1 MSTACKKLVNTV
13 ERCVDECLEGLVAVN
28 PGLRLVEGHRVV
40 VRADIEDAIAS
51 GKVSL
56 ISGGGSGHEPAHA
69 GFVGKGMLSG
79 SVAGAVFT
87 SPPPQSILACL
98 RAVAKKNAGGT
109 VVIIKNYTGDRINFG
124 LAVERAKHEGYK
136 CDMVVVGEDCALK
149 SSDKTAGRRGL
160 CGTIL
165 IEKICGALAEEG
177 RTLEDI
183 ARIAKDAVTKMGT
196 IGLSLSPCTIPGA
209 GASFTLGADEIELG
223 LGIHG
228 EAGVKRTKLVTANEA
243 VRMMI
248 DHMTD
253 PNNNSR
259 LQVKTGDKVACMI
272 NNLGGTSVLELN
284 IIAREAILLLGR
296 YHYVNLSG
304 TSVLELNIIV
314 REAILLLG
322 RYHYVNLG
330 GTSVL
335 ELNIIAREAILLLG
349 RYHYVNVG
357 GTSVLELNIIVR
369 EAILLLG
376 RYHYVN
382 LGGTSVLELNIIAR
396 EAILLLESRG
406 VAVERVY
413 CGSFTTSLE
422 MAGVSITLLHLDDT
436 LRNCLDAETNAP
448 GWVRPYLP
456 SGQRTRTTPQKMV
469 TEDSHNIAKQQTV
482 TDTVSADMKQQL
494 YNMVKTAAEQLIAS
508 EEQLNG
514 LDKES
519 GDGDCGST
527 MARGAQD
534 ILSELKS
541 KDNPLP
547 VGNPAELAK
556 RLGNIAEVSMGG
568 SSGGLYSLFFTTVAG
583 ELQKEISPSAWSSAL
598 AAGVTT
604 IRKYGGADPGDRT
617 MLDALYPASEELSSC
632 LKAKKSPIESFKSA
646 VQKCEEGAKST
657 ATMKARAGRSS
668 YVSQD
673 RLKNPDPGAMAVT
686 IWLSAV
692 LDILSK

>member
-13 ERCVDECLEGLVAVN
+13 ERCVDENLEGLVAVN

-40 VRADIEDAIAS
+40 VRTDINDAIAS

-56 ISGGGSGHEPAHA
+56 ICGGGSGHEPAHA

-98 RAVAKKNAGGT
+98 RAVAKKNSGGT

-177 RTLEDI
+177 RSLEDI

-209 GASFTLGADEIELG
+209 GATFTLGADEIELG

-259 LQVKTGDKVACMI
+259 LEVKAGDKVACMI
-272 NNLGGTSVLELN
+272 N
-284 IIAREAILLLGR
+284 
-296 YHYVNLSG
+296 
-304 TSVLELNIIV
+304 
-314 REAILLLG
+314 
-322 RYHYVNLG
+322 
-330 GTSVL
+330 
-335 ELNIIAREAILLLG
+335 
-349 RYHYVNVG
+349 
-357 GTSVLELNIIVR
+357 
-369 EAILLLG
+369 
-376 RYHYVN
+376 N

-422 MAGVSITLLHLDDT
+422 MAGISITLLHLDDT
-436 LRNCLDAETNAP
+436 LRNCLDAETSAP

-456 SGQRTRTTPQKMV
+456 CGERTRTTPQKLV
-469 TEDSHNIAKQQTV
+469 TEDSHTITTQQAV
-482 TDTVSADMKQQL
+482 KDTVSA
-494 YNMVKTAAEQLIAS
+494 E
-508 EEQLNG
+508 LN
-514 LDKES
+514 
-519 GDGDCGST
+519 
-527 MARGAQD
+527 
-534 ILSELKS
+534 S

-583 ELQKEISPSAWSSAL
+583 ELQKEMSPLAWSSAL

-632 LKAKKSPIESFKSA
+632 LKANNSPLEAFKSA
-646 VQKCEEGAKST
+646 VQKCTEGAKST

-673 RLKNPDPGAMAVT
+673 RLTNPDPGAMAVT

>member
-13 ERCVDECLEGLVAVN
+13 ERCVDENLEGLVAVN

-40 VRADIEDAIAS
+40 IRADINDAIAS

-56 ISGGGSGHEPAHA
+56 ICGGGSGHEPAHA

-98 RAVAKKNAGGT
+98 RAVAKKNAAGCVM
-109 VVIIKNYTGDRINFG
+109 VVTNYTGDRLNFG
-124 LAVERAKHEGYK
+124 LALERARHEHINVE
-136 CDMVVVGEDCALK
+136 MVIVGEDCAVT
-149 SSDKTAGRRGL
+149 SSDKTAGKRGL
-160 CGTIL
+160 VGTIL
-165 IEKICGALAEEG
+165 ILKICGALAEEG
-177 RTLEDI
+177 RSLEDI
-183 ARIAKDAVTKMGT
+183 VRISKDAVTKMGT
-196 IGLSLSPCTIPGA
+196 IGLSLSSCTIPGA
-209 GASFTLGADEIELG
+209 GATFTLGADEIELG

-228 EAGVKRTKLVTANEA
+228 EAGVKRTKLVSANEA

-259 LQVKTGDKVACMI
+259 LEVKAGDKVACMI

-284 IIAREAILLLGR
+284 IIAREAILLL
-296 YHYVNLSG
+296 
-304 TSVLELNIIV
+304 
-314 REAILLLG
+314 
-322 RYHYVNLG
+322 
-330 GTSVL
+330 
-335 ELNIIAREAILLLG
+335 
-349 RYHYVNVG
+349 
-357 GTSVLELNIIVR
+357 
-369 EAILLLG
+369 
-376 RYHYVN
+376 
-382 LGGTSVLELNIIAR
+382 
-396 EAILLLESRG
+396 ESRG
-406 VAVERVY
+406 VEVERVY

-422 MAGVSITLLHLDDT
+422 MAGISITLLHLDDT
-436 LRNCLDAETNAP
+436 LRNCLDAETSAP

-456 SGQRTRTTPQKMV
+456 CGQRTRTTPQKIV
-469 TEDSHNIAKQQTV
+469 SEDSQHITTQQTV
-482 TDTVSADMKQQL
+482 KDTVSADMKKLL

-508 EEQLNG
+508 EEKLNG

-527 MARGAQD
+527 MARGAQEV
-534 ILSELKS
+534 LSELNS

-583 ELQKEISPSAWSSAL
+583 ELQKEISPLAWSSAL

-617 MLDALYPASEELSSC
+617 MLDALYPASEELLSC
-632 LKAKKSPIESFKSA
+632 LKANKSPLDSFKSA
-646 VQKCEEGAKST
+646 VQKCTEGAKST

-673 RLKNPDPGAMAVT
+673 RLTNPDPGAMAVT

>member
-13 ERCVDECLEGLVAVN
+13 ERCVDENLEGLVAVN

-40 VRADIEDAIAS
+40 VRTDINDAIAS

-56 ISGGGSGHEPAHA
+56 ICGGGSGHEPAHA

-98 RAVAKKNAGGT
+98 RAVAKKNSAGCVM
-109 VVIIKNYTGDRINFG
+109 VVTNYTGDRLNFG
-124 LAVERAKHEGYK
+124 LALERARHEHINVE
-136 CDMVVVGEDCALK
+136 MVIVGEDCAVT
-149 SSDKTAGRRGL
+149 SSDKTAGKRGL
-160 CGTIL
+160 VGTIL
-165 IEKICGALAEEG
+165 ILKICGALAEEG
-177 RTLEDI
+177 RSLEDI
-183 ARIAKDAVTKMGT
+183 ARIAKDAVLKMGT

-209 GASFTLGADEIELG
+209 GATFTLGADEIELG

-259 LQVKTGDKVACMI
+259 LEVKAGDKVACMI
-272 NNLGGTSVLELN
+272 N
-284 IIAREAILLLGR
+284 
-296 YHYVNLSG
+296 
-304 TSVLELNIIV
+304 
-314 REAILLLG
+314 
-322 RYHYVNLG
+322 
-330 GTSVL
+330 
-335 ELNIIAREAILLLG
+335 
-349 RYHYVNVG
+349 
-357 GTSVLELNIIVR
+357 
-369 EAILLLG
+369 
-376 RYHYVN
+376 N

-422 MAGVSITLLHLDDT
+422 MAGISITLLHLDDT
-436 LRNCLDAETNAP
+436 LRNCLDAETSAP

-456 SGQRTRTTPQKMV
+456 CGERTRTTPQKVV
-469 TEDSHNIAKQQTV
+469 TEDSHTITTQQAV
-482 TDTVSADMKQQL
+482 KDLVSADMKKLL
-494 YNMVKTAAEQLIAS
+494 YDIVKTAAEQLIAS
-508 EEQLNG
+508 EEKLNG

-527 MARGAQD
+527 MARGAQEV
-534 ILSELKS
+534 LSELNS

-583 ELQKEISPSAWSSAL
+583 ELQKEISPLAWSSAL

-632 LKAKKSPIESFKSA
+632 LKANKSPLEAFKSA
-646 VQKCEEGAKST
+646 VQKCTEGAKST

-673 RLKNPDPGAMAVT
+673 RLTNPDPGAIAVT

>member
-13 ERCVDECLEGLVAVN
+13 ERCVDENLEGLVAVN

-40 VRADIEDAIAS
+40 IRADINDAIAS

-56 ISGGGSGHEPAHA
+56 ICGGGSGHEPAHA

-165 IEKICGALAEEG
+165 VEKICGALAEEG
-177 RTLEDI
+177 RSLEDI
-183 ARIAKDAVTKMGT
+183 VRISKDAVTKMGT
-196 IGLSLSPCTIPGA
+196 IGLSLSSCTIPGA
-209 GASFTLGADEIELG
+209 GATFTLGADEIELG

-228 EAGVKRTKLVTANEA
+228 EAGVKRTKLVSANEA

-259 LQVKTGDKVACMI
+259 LEVKAGDKVACMI

-284 IIAREAILLLGR
+284 IIAREAILLL
-296 YHYVNLSG
+296 
-304 TSVLELNIIV
+304 
-314 REAILLLG
+314 
-322 RYHYVNLG
+322 
-330 GTSVL
+330 
-335 ELNIIAREAILLLG
+335 
-349 RYHYVNVG
+349 
-357 GTSVLELNIIVR
+357 
-369 EAILLLG
+369 
-376 RYHYVN
+376 
-382 LGGTSVLELNIIAR
+382 
-396 EAILLLESRG
+396 ESRG
-406 VAVERVY
+406 VEVERVY

-422 MAGVSITLLHLDDT
+422 MAGISITLLHLDDT
-436 LRNCLDAETNAP
+436 LRNCLDAETSAP

-456 SGQRTRTTPQKMV
+456 CGQRTRTTPQKIV
-469 TEDSHNIAKQQTV
+469 SEDSQHITTQQTV
-482 TDTVSADMKQQL
+482 KDTVSADMKKLL

-508 EEQLNG
+508 EEKLNG

-527 MARGAQD
+527 MARGAQEV
-534 ILSELKS
+534 LSELNS

-583 ELQKEISPSAWSSAL
+583 ELQKEISPLAWSSAL

-617 MLDALYPASEELSSC
+617 MLDALYPASEELLSC
-632 LKAKKSPIESFKSA
+632 LKANKSPLDSFKSA
-646 VQKCEEGAKST
+646 VQKCTEGAKST

-673 RLKNPDPGAMAVT
+673 RLTNPDPGAMAVT

>member
-13 ERCVDECLEGLVAVN
+13 ERCVDENLEGLVAVN
-28 PGLRLVEGHRVV
+28 PGLRLVDGHRVV
-40 VRADIEDAIAS
+40 VRTDINDAIAS

-56 ISGGGSGHEPAHA
+56 ICGGGSGHEPAHA

-98 RAVAKKNAGGT
+98 RAVAKKNSAGCVM
-109 VVIIKNYTGDRINFG
+109 VVTNYTGDRLNFG
-124 LAVERAKHEGYK
+124 LALERARHEHINVE
-136 CDMVVVGEDCALK
+136 MVIVGEDCAVT
-149 SSDKTAGRRGL
+149 SSDKTAGKRGL
-160 CGTIL
+160 VGTIL
-165 IEKICGALAEEG
+165 ILKICGALSEEG
-177 RTLEDI
+177 RSLEDV

-209 GASFTLGADEIELG
+209 GATFTLGADEIELG

-259 LQVKTGDKVACMI
+259 LEVKAGDKVACMI
-272 NNLGGTSVLELN
+272 N
-284 IIAREAILLLGR
+284 
-296 YHYVNLSG
+296 
-304 TSVLELNIIV
+304 
-314 REAILLLG
+314 
-322 RYHYVNLG
+322 
-330 GTSVL
+330 
-335 ELNIIAREAILLLG
+335 
-349 RYHYVNVG
+349 
-357 GTSVLELNIIVR
+357 
-369 EAILLLG
+369 
-376 RYHYVN
+376 N

-422 MAGVSITLLHLDDT
+422 MAGISITLLHLDDT

-456 SGQRTRTTPQKMV
+456 CGERTRTTPQKLV
-469 TEDSHNIAKQQTV
+469 TEDSHTITTQQAV
-482 TDTVSADMKQQL
+482 KDTVSADMKKLL
-494 YNMVKTAAEQLIAS
+494 YDMVKTAAEQLITS
-508 EEQLNG
+508 EEKLNG

-527 MARGAQD
+527 MARGAQEV
-534 ILSELKS
+534 LSELNS

-583 ELQKEISPSAWSSAL
+583 ELQKEISPLAWSSAL

-632 LKAKKSPIESFKSA
+632 LKANKSPLEAFKSA
-646 VQKCEEGAKST
+646 VQKCTEGAKST

-673 RLKNPDPGAMAVT
+673 RLTNPDPGAMAVT

>member
-13 ERCVDECLEGLVAVN
+13 ERCVDENLEGLVAVN

-40 VRADIEDAIAS
+40 VRTDINDAIAS

-56 ISGGGSGHEPAHA
+56 ICGGGSGHEPAHA

-98 RAVAKKNAGGT
+98 RAVAKKNSGGT

-177 RTLEDI
+177 RSLEDI
-183 ARIAKDAVTKMGT
+183 ARIAKDAVLKMGT

-209 GASFTLGADEIELG
+209 GATFTLGADEIELG

-259 LQVKTGDKVACMI
+259 LEVKAGDKVACMI
-272 NNLGGTSVLELN
+272 N
-284 IIAREAILLLGR
+284 
-296 YHYVNLSG
+296 
-304 TSVLELNIIV
+304 
-314 REAILLLG
+314 
-322 RYHYVNLG
+322 
-330 GTSVL
+330 
-335 ELNIIAREAILLLG
+335 
-349 RYHYVNVG
+349 
-357 GTSVLELNIIVR
+357 
-369 EAILLLG
+369 
-376 RYHYVN
+376 N

-422 MAGVSITLLHLDDT
+422 MAGISITLLHLDDT
-436 LRNCLDAETNAP
+436 LRNCLDAETSAP

-456 SGQRTRTTPQKMV
+456 CGERTRTTPQKLV
-469 TEDSHNIAKQQTV
+469 TEDSHTITTQQAV
-482 TDTVSADMKQQL
+482 KDTVSADMKKLL
-494 YNMVKTAAEQLIAS
+494 YDMVKTAAEQLIAS
-508 EEQLNG
+508 EEKLNG

-527 MARGAQD
+527 MARGAQEV
-534 ILSELKS
+534 LSELNS

-568 SSGGLYSLFFTTVAG
+568 SSGGLYSLFFTTIAG
-583 ELQKEISPSAWSSAL
+583 ELQKEISPLAWSSAL

-632 LKAKKSPIESFKSA
+632 LKANNSPLEAFKSA
-646 VQKCEEGAKST
+646 VQKCTEGAKST

-673 RLKNPDPGAMAVT
+673 RLTNPDPGAMAVT

>member
-56 ISGGGSGHEPAHA
+56 ICGGGSGHEPAHA

-98 RAVAKKNAGGT
+98 RAVAKKNTGGT
-109 VVIIKNYTGDRINFG
+109 VVIIKNYTGDRVNFG

-177 RTLEDI
+177 RSLEDI

-209 GASFTLGADEIELG
+209 GATFTLGADEIELG

-243 VRMMI
+243 VGMMI

-259 LQVKTGDKVACMI
+259 LEVKSGDKVACMI
-272 NNLGGTSVLELN
+272 N
-284 IIAREAILLLGR
+284 
-296 YHYVNLSG
+296 
-304 TSVLELNIIV
+304 
-314 REAILLLG
+314 
-322 RYHYVNLG
+322 
-330 GTSVL
+330 
-335 ELNIIAREAILLLG
+335 
-349 RYHYVNVG
+349 
-357 GTSVLELNIIVR
+357 
-369 EAILLLG
+369 
-376 RYHYVN
+376 N

-469 TEDSHNIAKQQTV
+469 TEDSHNITKQQTV

-494 YNMVKTAAEQLIAS
+494 YNMVNTAAEQLIAS
-508 EEQLNG
+508 EEKLNG

-527 MARGAQD
+527 MARGAQEV
-534 ILSELKS
+534 LSELKS

-632 LKAKKSPIESFKSA
+632 LKANKSPIESFKSA
-646 VQKCEEGAKST
+646 VQKCKEGAMST

-673 RLKNPDPGAMAVT
+673 RLTNPDPGAMAVT